1 MKEHGVIGKPVKAK
15 NNISVQEE
23 VVPRMVLQ
31 LKRHNN
37 IRVRGKIA
45 HGLRQLCLTQKFMVC

>member
-1 MKEHGVIGKPVKAK
+1 LVL
-15 NNISVQEE
+15 
-23 VVPRMVLQ
+23 RMVLQ